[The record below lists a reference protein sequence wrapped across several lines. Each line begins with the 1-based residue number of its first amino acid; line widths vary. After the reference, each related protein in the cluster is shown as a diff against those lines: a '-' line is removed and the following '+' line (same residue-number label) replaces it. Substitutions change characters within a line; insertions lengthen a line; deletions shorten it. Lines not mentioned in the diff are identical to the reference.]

1 MITQARP
8 NLPQLARELA
18 AAGVDI
24 SRGLGAYGLDDE
36 SGVNVHTYGIGG
48 IITDLPTA
56 ARAVLDAHV
65 PAPPL
70 TNFSDRLVIGER
82 LRTTNA
88 TPAELWRATLAQRT
102 GYRATLTL
110 IAVDAG
116 NGAVRTIE
124 ARVTAKRLTG
134 NALLVGTPTVL
145 SDQQDSGTS
154 AWAITAAVSGADFVV
169 TVTGAAGRNI
179 DWLISGD
186 VVSFTP
192 GGR

>member
-1 MITQARP
+1 MAAYKLLRTGAIQRQADSATIPLDLGNRDY
-8 NLPQLARELA
+8 QEYLAWVA
-18 AAGVDI
+18 DGNIPDPAD
-24 SRGLGAYGLDDE
+24 
-36 SGVNVHTYGIGG
+36 
-48 IITDLPTA
+48 
-56 ARAVLDAHV
+56 
-65 PAPPL
+65 PAP
-70 TNFSDRLVIGER
+70 LVYRDGLAVDQR

-88 TPAELWRATLAQRT
+88 TPAELWRATLTQRT

-134 NALLVGTPTVL
+134 NALLVGTPVVV

-154 AWAITAAVSGADFVV
+154 AWAITAAVSGNDFVV
-169 TVTGAAGRNI
+169 TVTGAAGRSI
-179 DWLISGD
+179 DWQLAGD

>member
-1 MITQARP
+1 MYKLNRTGTIQR
-8 NLPQLARELA
+8 LADGACIPLDPGNRDYQDYLA
-18 AAGVDI
+18 WVAAG
-24 SRGLGAYGLDDE
+24 
-36 SGVNVHTYGIGG
+36 N
-48 IITDLPTA
+48 TA
-56 ARAVLDAHV
+56 TPAD
-65 PAPPL
+65 PAP
-70 TNFSDRLVIGER
+70 LVYRDGINIDQR

-102 GYRATLTL
+102 GYRACLTL

-134 NALLVGTPTVL
+134 TALLVGTPVVI

-154 AWAITAAVSGADFVV
+154 AWAITAAVSGNDFVV
-169 TVTGAAGRNI
+169 TVTGAVGRNI
-179 DWLISGD
+179 DWQLAGD

>member
-1 MITQARP
+1 MTSRIVVNVSSGETQSEDLTPAEVSA
-8 NLPQLARELA
+8 NS
-18 AAGVDI
+18 AGVV
-24 SRGLGAYGLDDE
+24 S
-36 SGVNVHTYGIGG
+36 
-48 IITDLPTA
+48 
-56 ARAVLDAHV
+56 
-65 PAPPL
+65 PL
-70 TNFSDRLVIGER
+70 VYDNTIRLSAR

-88 TPAELWRATLAQRT
+88 TPAELYRATLAQRT
-102 GYRATLTL
+102 GYRASLTL

-134 NALLVGTPTVL
+134 SALLVGTPVAV
-145 SDQQDSGTS
+145 SDQQDAGTS
-154 AWAITAAVSGADFVV
+154 AWAITAAVSGTDFVV

-179 DWLISGD
+179 DWQLAGD

>member
-1 MITQARP
+1 MSYKLTRYGGFLRLADGATFLPDPANADFQAY
-8 NLPQLARELA
+8 LAWVE
-18 AAGVDI
+18 AG
-24 SRGLGAYGLDDE
+24 
-36 SGVNVHTYGIGG
+36 NT
-48 IITDLPTA
+48 PTPA
-56 ARAVLDAHV
+56 D
-65 PAPPL
+65 PAPLVYDDGL
-70 TNFSDRLVIGER
+70 TMSGR

-88 TPAELWRATLAQRT
+88 TPTQLYRATLAQLT

-134 NALLVGTPTVL
+134 GALLVGTPTVL

-154 AWAITAAVSGADFVV
+154 AWAITAAVSGNDFVV

-179 DWLISGD
+179 DWQIAGD

>member
-1 MITQARP
+1 MAYQLTSTGFIRRLSDGAMIPPTGGNRDYQDY
-8 NLPQLARELA
+8 LAWV
-18 AAGVDI
+18 AAG
-24 SRGLGAYGLDDE
+24 
-36 SGVNVHTYGIGG
+36 N
-48 IITDLPTA
+48 TA
-56 ARAVLDAHV
+56 A
-65 PAPPL
+65 PADPPPL
-70 TNFSDRLVIGER
+70 VYRDGLAIDQR

-88 TPAELWRATLAQRT
+88 TPAELWRAALAQRT
-102 GYRATLTL
+102 GYRASLTL

-134 NALLVGTPTVL
+134 SALLVGTPVVV

-154 AWAITAAVSGADFVV
+154 AWAITAAVSGNDFVV

-179 DWLISGD
+179 DWQLAGD

>member
-1 MITQARP
+1 MADYMLLRGPSGAVASVRHPNGFAVPMDPDNADYQAYQRWV
-8 NLPQLARELA
+8 
-18 AAGVDI
+18 AAG
-24 SRGLGAYGLDDE
+24 
-36 SGVNVHTYGIGG
+36 N
-48 IITDLPTA
+48 TA
-56 ARAVLDAHV
+56 QPAD
-65 PAPPL
+65 PAP
-70 TNFSDRLVIGER
+70 LVYHDGINIDQR
-82 LRTTNA
+82 IRTTNA

-134 NALLVGTPTVL
+134 GALLVGTPTVL

-154 AWAITAAVSGADFVV
+154 AWAITAAVSGNDFVV

-179 DWLISGD
+179 DWQIAGD

>member
-1 MITQARP
+1 MSQIRAVYATEPSFPATDQHPDAARY
-8 NLPQLARELA
+8 Q
-18 AAGVDI
+18 
-24 SRGLGAYGLDDE
+24 
-36 SGVNVHTYGIGG
+36 IGG
-48 IITDLPTA
+48 RWVDAVGGEPSASDVA
-56 ARAVLDAHV
+56 ALVS
-65 PAPPL
+65 PL
-70 TNFSDRLVIGER
+70 VYRDGINIDQR

-116 NGAVRTIE
+116 NGAVRTLE

-134 NALLVGTPTVL
+134 SALLVGTPVVV

-154 AWAITAAVSGADFVV
+154 AWAITAAVSGNDFVV

-179 DWLISGD
+179 DWQLAGD

>member
-1 MITQARP
+1 MSTKISVNCLTGEAAEVAMQGD
-8 NLPQLARELA
+8 ELA
-18 AAGVDI
+18 AYEA
-24 SRGLGAYGLDDE
+24 L
-36 SGVNVHTYGIGG
+36 
-48 IITDLPTA
+48 
-56 ARAVLDAHV
+56 RAVPTLVYDNAI
-65 PAPPL
+65 
-70 TNFSDRLVIGER
+70 RLSAR

-88 TPAELWRATLAQRT
+88 TPAELYRAPLAQRT
-102 GYRATLTL
+102 GYRASLTL

-124 ARVTAKRLTG
+124 ARITAKRLTHG
-134 NALLVGTPTVL
+134 ALLVGAPVVV

-154 AWAITAAVSGADFVV
+154 TWGIGASVSGSDFVV

-179 DWLISGD
+179 DWLLSGD

>member
-1 MITQARP
+1 MY
-8 NLPQLARELA
+8 QLSRGDHVIRLA
-18 AAGVDI
+18 DAAQIPPDPLNRDYRRYLEWVAAG
-24 SRGLGAYGLDDE
+24 
-36 SGVNVHTYGIGG
+36 N
-48 IITDLPTA
+48 TA
-56 ARAVLDAHV
+56 QPAD
-65 PAPPL
+65 PAP
-70 TNFSDRLVIGER
+70 LVYRDGINIDQR

-102 GYRATLTL
+102 GYRASLTL

-124 ARVTAKRLTG
+124 ARITAKRLTNG
-134 NALLVGTPTVL
+134 ALLVGQPVVV
-145 SDQQDSGTS
+145 SGHQDSGT
-154 AWAITAAVSGADFVV
+154 ATWAITANVSGTDFVV

-179 DWLISGD
+179 DWLLSGD

>member
-1 MITQARP
+1 MQY
-8 NLPQLARELA
+8 QLMGGNVIRATAPDGSVSYIPANDPAYLA
-18 AAGVDI
+18 WVAG
-24 SRGLGAYGLDDE
+24 G
-36 SGVNVHTYGIGG
+36 N
-48 IITDLPTA
+48 TA
-56 ARAVLDAHV
+56 TPAD
-65 PAPPL
+65 PAP
-70 TNFSDRLVIGER
+70 LVYRDGITIDQR

-102 GYRATLTL
+102 GYRACLTL

-134 NALLVGTPTVL
+134 SALLVGTPVAV
-145 SDQQDSGTS
+145 SDQQDAGTS
-154 AWAITAAVSGADFVV
+154 AWAITAAVSGTDFVV

-179 DWLISGD
+179 DWQLAGD

>member
-1 MITQARP
+1 MAVSYKLYRVNGVDAGASRTDGSGEVRTFRFTADNADYQ
-8 NLPQLARELA
+8 QYLAWV
-18 AAGVDI
+18 AAG
-24 SRGLGAYGLDDE
+24 
-36 SGVNVHTYGIGG
+36 N
-48 IITDLPTA
+48 TA
-56 ARAVLDAHV
+56 QPAD
-65 PAPPL
+65 PAP
-70 TNFSDRLVIGER
+70 LVYRDGLSIDQR

-102 GYRATLTL
+102 GYRACLTL

-134 NALLVGTPTVL
+134 NALLVGSPVVV

-154 AWAITAAVSGADFVV
+154 AWAITAAVSGNDFVV
-169 TVTGAAGRNI
+169 TVTGAVGRNI
-179 DWLISGD
+179 DWQLAGD

>member
-1 MITQARP
+1 MYQLQRSGEITRLSDKASIPPDPANRDYRDY
-8 NLPQLARELA
+8 LDWV
-18 AAGVDI
+18 AAG
-24 SRGLGAYGLDDE
+24 
-36 SGVNVHTYGIGG
+36 N
-48 IITDLPTA
+48 TA
-56 ARAVLDAHV
+56 T
-65 PAPPL
+65 PADPPPL
-70 TNFSDRLVIGER
+70 VYRDGIAIDQR
-82 LRTTNA
+82 LRTTSA

-134 NALLVGTPTVL
+134 GALLVGTPVVV

-154 AWAITAAVSGADFVV
+154 AWAITAAVSGNDFVV

-179 DWLISGD
+179 DWQLAGD

>member
-1 MITQARP
+1 MPTKITVNCETGA
-8 NLPQLARELA
+8 AEEVEMAGAELVA
-18 AAGVDI
+18 YNAQRAYQILVYNDGLRI
-24 SRGLGAYGLDDE
+24 SQR
-36 SGVNVHTYGIGG
+36 I
-48 IITDLPTA
+48 
-56 ARAVLDAHV
+56 
-65 PAPPL
+65 
-70 TNFSDRLVIGER
+70 
-82 LRTTNA
+82 RTTNA

-124 ARVTAKRLTG
+124 ARVTAKRLTNG
-134 NALLVGTPTVL
+134 ALLVGSPTVV
-145 SDQQDSGTS
+145 SDHQDSGTS
-154 AWAITAAVSGADFVV
+154 TWGITAAVSSNDFVV

-179 DWLISGD
+179 DWLLSGD

>member
-1 MITQARP
+1 MATEYQQVALRGVVVAVDRYVGGAWQASIP
-8 NLPQLARELA
+8 LPTGGATPSEEYARYLQDV
-18 AAGVDI
+18 AAG
-24 SRGLGAYGLDDE
+24 A
-36 SGVNVHTYGIGG
+36 
-48 IITDLPTA
+48 
-56 ARAVLDAHV
+56 AVLT
-65 PAPPL
+65 PAPAPL
-70 TNFSDRLVIGER
+70 VYRDGVSIDQR

-102 GYRATLTL
+102 GYRASLTL

-134 NALLVGTPTVL
+134 GALLVGTPVVV

-154 AWAITAAVSGADFVV
+154 AWAITAAVSGNDFVV

-179 DWLISGD
+179 DWQIAGD